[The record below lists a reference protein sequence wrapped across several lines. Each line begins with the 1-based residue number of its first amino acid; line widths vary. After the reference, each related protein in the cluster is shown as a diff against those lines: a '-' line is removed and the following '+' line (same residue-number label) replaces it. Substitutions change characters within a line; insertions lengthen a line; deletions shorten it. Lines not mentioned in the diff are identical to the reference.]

1 MSNNRTQHV
10 SLIGFVCSAMLLPS
24 DLGAQSTTPIVF
36 SANNSADYSPTIAQ
50 GSLFVVF
57 GDSLGPATLVQ
68 TSAFP
73 LPNMLSGT
81 SVTVTSGSMTLN
93 CPMIYTSAGQVAA
106 ILPSNTPIGPANV
119 TVAYNGETSPYG
131 FSTTQVTVVESS
143 VGIFTISESGLGGGI
158 FTALDYTLKTFSNSA
173 KPSEIVTAWATGL
186 GPISGPDNLVPSTFP
201 NFQGVEVFV
210 GTLAAN
216 VIYAGR
222 SGCCVGLDQI
232 SFEVPAGVAGCYV
245 PVAVRSGGTIG
256 NFVSIAVSSNGG
268 SCSDTAPTIPISIM
282 NQASAGKPV
291 KAAALAAGPVSVLRG
306 LGFNEKLYLAETLSK
321 LLRGKVSQEDV
332 AKLVRAEQTHN
343 QRALIRVMMK
353 YAAARK
359 ALNPAAKAAVRAAL
373 NSNQEGA
380 VAVFGQFST
389 PGALAAAV
397 GGLFPSQ
404 GTCTTLPSVPVGR
417 SGNGLDAG
425 SSLALSGPAGSWT
438 LAPTRTGQYQA
449 LFGSAPTGPNLPP
462 GTYAVTGAGGRD
474 LSAFSATLKVGGN
487 ILWTNKAAIT
497 TIDRSQSLT
506 VTWSGGT
513 NPGHVLLGG
522 YVYSNTAGLAGFVC
536 TEYTAKGSFT
546 IPSFILSVLPPAATG
561 GVMFISPHPLSRQVT
576 IPGVDFAYF
585 IDGSND
591 SKSVIYQ

>member
-1 MSNNRTQHV
+1 
-10 SLIGFVCSAMLLPS
+10 
-24 DLGAQSTTPIVF
+24 
-36 SANNSADYSPTIAQ
+36 
-50 GSLFVVF
+50 
-57 GDSLGPATLVQ
+57 
-68 TSAFP
+68 
-73 LPNMLSGT
+73 
-81 SVTVTSGSMTLN
+81 
-93 CPMIYTSAGQVAA
+93 MIYTSDGQVAA

-119 TVAYNGETSPYG
+119 TVAYNGVTSPYG
-131 FSTTQVTVVESS
+131 FSTTQVTVAGSS
-143 VGIFTISESGLGGGI
+143 VGIFTIAESGLGSGI
-158 FTALDYTLKTFSNSA
+158 FTALDWTLKTFGNSA
-173 KPSEIVTAWATGL
+173 KPGEIVTAWATGL

-201 NFQGVEVFV
+201 NFPGVEVFV
-210 GTLAAN
+210 GTLAAK
-216 VIYAGR
+216 VVYAGR

-245 PVAVRSGGTIG
+245 PVAVRSGGAIG
-256 NFVSIAVSSNGG
+256 NFVSIAVTSGG
-268 SCSDTAPTIPISIM
+268 GDPCSDPGPTVPVSIM
-282 NQASAGKPV
+282 NQASAGQPV
-291 KAAALAAGPVSVLRG
+291 KAAVLAAGPVSVLRG
-306 LGFNEKLYLAETLSK
+306 LGFNEKLYLAEKLSK
-321 LLRGKVSQEDV
+321 LLRNKVSQQDV
-332 AKLVRAEQTHN
+332 AKLLRAEQTHN
-343 QRALIRVMMK
+343 QRALMRAMMK
-353 YAAARK
+353 YAAVGK

-404 GTCTTLPSVPVGR
+404 GTCTTLPSVFVGR
-417 SGNGLDAG
+417 SGTGLDAG

-438 LAPTRTGQYQA
+438 LAPTRTGQYQV
-449 LFGSAPTGPNLPP
+449 LFGSAPTGPNLPT

-474 LSAFSATLKVGGN
+474 LSAFSATLNVGGN

-513 NPGHVLLGG
+513 NPGYVLLGG
-522 YVYSNTAGLAGFVC
+522 YVYSNTASLAGFVC
-536 TEYTAKGSFT
+536 TEYTSKGSFT

-561 GVMFISPHPLSRQVT
+561 GVMFISPHPLSRKVT
-576 IPGVDFAYF
+576 IPGVDLAYF